1 MGSSKQQT
9 LAGEK
14 KESESAW
21 AAGASFKRI
30 EWISGTQP
38 KVQGKD
44 NNARESLLAG
54 LVPLNF
60 G

>member
-9 LAGEK
+9 LAEEK

-21 AAGASFKRI
+21 AAGGSFKGI
-30 EWISGTQP
+30 EWISGTQQ

-44 NNARESLLAG
+44 NNAREFLLAG
-54 LVPLNF
+54 LVR
-60 G
+60 